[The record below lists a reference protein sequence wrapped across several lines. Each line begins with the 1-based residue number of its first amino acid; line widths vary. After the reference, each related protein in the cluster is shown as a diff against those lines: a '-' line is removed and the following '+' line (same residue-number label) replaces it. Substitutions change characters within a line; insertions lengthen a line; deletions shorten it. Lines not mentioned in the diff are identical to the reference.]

1 MVFMTGFYSSSSD
14 FLKCLEEKQELND
27 RALFMKGRVQAQVI
41 ERSAEVSEIII
52 KKTTDDNRYNR

>member
-1 MVFMTGFYSSSSD
+1 M
-14 FLKCLEEKQELND
+14 N
-27 RALFMKGRVQAQVI
+27 GRVHVQVI

>member
-1 MVFMTGFYSSSSD
+1 M
-14 FLKCLEEKQELND
+14 N
-27 RALFMKGRVQAQVI
+27 GRVQVQVI